1 MSRQNA
7 PFASEYT
14 SAQNVVETGFFPSP
28 DEKPQM
34 IRTWCGTICFVKAF
48 WCGGRREE
56 SRLYHILGGGI
67 LGLRQEESRLYYI
80 LGGGILGLRRE
91 ESRLYCILGLGGDY
105 FTSLTRSFPSV
116 KSRIFWR
123 VVTAML
129 WVASRVKNAWWE
141 VTMTLGIIRRR
152 ASLSSS
158 IILSERSS

>member
-34 IRTWCGTICFVKAF
+34 IRTWCGPAVLSRHSAG
-48 WCGGRREE
+48 GGRREE
-56 SRLYHILGGGI
+56 SRLYF
-67 LGLRQEESRLYYI
+67 I

-91 ESRLYCILGLGGDY
+91 ESRLYCILGVGGDY